1 MGVTQGL
8 IEVMLDEKEGDT
20 VEFNLELMLR
30 IFNILFQ
37 KAKKRQSQNSICES
51 ALGSVMKTAIIPT
64 DSGRQSACSSAT
76 ETGSEDEMPADDLS
90 DDEKLEEKL
99 KEGPVNDAQVQDII
113 ELYSSVRDDSQRLNS
128 QLLQLE
134 DLLQNAFN
142 VKIKQLSKGNP
153 LTTT

>member
-1 MGVTQGL
+1 
-8 IEVMLDEKEGDT
+8 
-20 VEFNLELMLR
+20 
-30 IFNILFQ
+30 
-37 KAKKRQSQNSICES
+37 
-51 ALGSVMKTAIIPT
+51 MKTAIIPT

-76 ETGSEDEMPADDLS
+76 ETGSEDDMPAEDLS
-90 DDEKLEEKL
+90 DDEKLIEEKI

-142 VKIKQLSKGNP
+142 VKIKQMSKGKFIFRARSFSSVQSARSNSYTVFSCSP
-153 LTTT
+153 ILSRSNFCPQIPADFSCNHLE

>member
-1 MGVTQGL
+1 
-8 IEVMLDEKEGDT
+8 
-20 VEFNLELMLR
+20 
-30 IFNILFQ
+30 
-37 KAKKRQSQNSICES
+37 
-51 ALGSVMKTAIIPT
+51 MKTAIIPT

-76 ETGSEDEMPADDLS
+76 ETGSEDDMPAEDLS
-90 DDEKLEEKL
+90 DDEKLIEEKI

-142 VKIKQLSKGNP
+142 VKIKQLSKGKFLSSARFCAFSSVHDASTYCN
-153 LTTT
+153 LFLFSERHRVLR

>member
-1 MGVTQGL
+1 
-8 IEVMLDEKEGDT
+8 
-20 VEFNLELMLR
+20 
-30 IFNILFQ
+30 
-37 KAKKRQSQNSICES
+37 
-51 ALGSVMKTAIIPT
+51 MKTAIIPT

-76 ETGSEDEMPADDLS
+76 ETGSEDDMPAEDLS
-90 DDEKLEEKL
+90 DDEKLIEEKI

-142 VKIKQLSKGNP
+142 VKIKQMSKGKFCFVHVHSRACKVHDP
-153 LTTT
+153 IPTLYSPALLF

>member
-1 MGVTQGL
+1 
-8 IEVMLDEKEGDT
+8 
-20 VEFNLELMLR
+20 
-30 IFNILFQ
+30 
-37 KAKKRQSQNSICES
+37 
-51 ALGSVMKTAIIPT
+51 MKTAIIPT

-76 ETGSEDEMPADDLS
+76 ETGSEDDMPAEDLS
-90 DDEKLEEKL
+90 DDEKLIEEKI

-142 VKIKQLSKGNP
+142 VKIKQMSKGKFLIRARSFSSSQSSRSNSYTVFSCSPIFSRSNFCP
-153 LTTT
+153 LIPADFFII